1 MEHTHNPSAWSL
13 GLGIQGQPHLHNEFE
28 VSLRYIK
35 PDLPFP
41 QNPLHT
47 KRINLPLINW
57 IKTSPCPGS
66 RQTHDINE
74 ELTISKGSLNLEEDQ
89 APLQV
94 YRSSKGLY
102 VGGTFRRVTVF
113 LKVTLARQGGLGCR
127 VFSGL
132 FIHSLSGVSKNS
144 YLMEN
149 IAISSSTFCSVW
161 TSIGWMLPA
170 TLGEG
175 DLHPVF

>member
-1 MEHTHNPSAWSL
+1 M
-13 GLGIQGQPHLHNEFE
+13 
-28 VSLRYIK
+28 
-35 PDLPFP
+35 
-41 QNPLHT
+41 
-47 KRINLPLINW
+47 
-57 IKTSPCPGS
+57 
-66 RQTHDINE
+66 
-74 ELTISKGSLNLEEDQ
+74 
-89 APLQV
+89 
-94 YRSSKGLY
+94 
-102 VGGTFRRVTVF
+102 F
-113 LKVTLARQGGLGCR
+113 LKVTLARQGGRGCR

-149 IAISSSTFCSVW
+149 ITISSSTFCSVW

>member
-1 MEHTHNPSAWSL
+1 M
-13 GLGIQGQPHLHNEFE
+13 
-28 VSLRYIK
+28 
-35 PDLPFP
+35 
-41 QNPLHT
+41 
-47 KRINLPLINW
+47 NW
-57 IKTSPCPGS
+57 IETSPCPGS

-89 APLQV
+89 APPQV

-102 VGGTFRRVTVF
+102 VGGTLKRVTVF
-113 LKVTLARQGGLGCR
+113 LKVTLVCQGGLGCR

-170 TLGEG
+170 TFGEG
-175 DLHPVF
+175 DLHPVS